1 MLRDLLER
9 FAYRYQ
15 LWVGETQGD
24 KVGAG
29 EARPEISPKSE
40 SAWRMVARFAWGII
54 GGLVLLV
61 TLGRIAIQKFPS
73 QSTGI
78 RLTIIYLRGHLVRS
92 RAILDSWAVAHEM
105 EREPS

>member
-29 EARPEISPKSE
+29 EPVPEISPKSE
-40 SAWRMVARFAWGII
+40 CAWRMVMRFVWGIV
-54 GGLVLLV
+54 GGLILLF
-61 TLGRIAIQKFPS
+61 TLGRIAAQKFPS
-73 QSTGI
+73 FISGI
-78 RLTIIYLRGHLVRS
+78 LLSLWQCSAGELH
-92 RAILDSWAVAHEM
+92 
-105 EREPS
+105 REA